1 MPKVVKVA
9 LSGYNAEDDTDP
21 SHFSLYLDGTL
32 DHVLVKEK
40 TRGVQAV
47 ASASEQ
53 TIAHSLGYFPFS
65 AVTVEVSAG
74 EYQVSY
80 NSFGGAFNS
89 FYNYVTINNLIL
101 GNQDGSSR
109 DFTYLIF
116 YDELE

>member
-1 MPKVVKVA
+1 MSKVTKVA
-9 LSGYNAEDDTDP
+9 LSGYNAEDDTEP

-32 DHVLVKEK
+32 DHVLVKENA
-40 TRGVQAV
+40 RGVQSV
-47 ASASEQ
+47 SSASES
-53 TIAHSLGYFPFS
+53 TIAHSLGYYPFS

-101 GNQDGSSR
+101 GNQDVSAR

-116 YDELE
+116 YDQLD